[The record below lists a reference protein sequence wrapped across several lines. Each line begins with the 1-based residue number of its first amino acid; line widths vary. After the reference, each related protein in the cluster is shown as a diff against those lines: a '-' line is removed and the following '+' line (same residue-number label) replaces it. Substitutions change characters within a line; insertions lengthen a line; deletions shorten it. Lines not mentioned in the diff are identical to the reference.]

1 MKQPEY
7 KNLSIP
13 ERILLVE
20 EIWDSIANET
30 SEIKLSVGQK
40 NLVKER
46 LVEYNKGNKAERKTW
61 EEIKA
66 KAKAKLK
73 K

>member
-7 KNLSIP
+7 KDLSIP

-20 EIWDSIANET
+20 EIWDSIADET
-30 SEIKLSVGQK
+30 PDIALSGEQK
-40 NLVKER
+40 SLLKER
-46 LVEYNKGNKAERKTW
+46 LVEYKELDSSERKTW
-61 EEIKA
+61 DEIKSKA
-66 KAKAKLK
+66 KARLK